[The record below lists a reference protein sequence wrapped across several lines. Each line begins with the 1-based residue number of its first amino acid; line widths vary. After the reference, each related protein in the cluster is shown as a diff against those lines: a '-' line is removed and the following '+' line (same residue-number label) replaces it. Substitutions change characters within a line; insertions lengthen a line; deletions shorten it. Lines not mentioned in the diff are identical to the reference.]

1 MSSQTAAKP
10 AAKPAAAPK
19 AKTHKQGVPE
29 SLLKKRATQKKIRS
43 TRTATHKT
51 AKKQRATVR
60 KVIFKRAEKYVKEY
74 RNTERALVAA
84 RRQAKASGNIYR
96 EPEAKVAFVVR
107 IRGINGLHPKPRKI
121 LQLLRLRQI
130 NNGVFVRLTNATLNM
145 LKRVEPYVA
154 YGYPNLKAV
163 KELVYKRGFAKVD
176 KQRLPITD
184 NRTIEKALGK
194 YGILCVEDVIHEIV
208 TCGKH
213 FREVNKFLWP
223 FKLPNPRF
231 GWRTKNTHFN
241 EGGDGGNRVTLIEHL
256 LARHDVA
263 RDVPEIDRD
272 PLRADI
278 LEFVVREI
286 LPGHDRLDARKRR
299 RFRRI
304 DRADAGMRVRRAQ
317 DAADDRAG
325 HRIVGGVHRLAGDL
339 RHAVRTDRT
348 GSDNFQ
354 IG

>member
-1 MSSQTAAKP
+1 MIIDWVVGSGVVHMIFTLPFSAKP
-10 AAKPAAAPK
+10 AAKPAKAPK
-19 AKTHKQGVPE
+19 AKATHRQNVPE
-29 SLLKKRATQKKIRS
+29 TLLKKRATQKKIRAKHS
-43 TRTATHKT
+43 VNLKAANKKRTTI
-51 AKKQRATVR
+51 R

-74 RNTERALVAA
+74 RSTERALVAA

-184 NRTIEKALGK
+184 NKVIEKALGK
-194 YGILCVEDVIHEIV
+194 YGILCVEDVVHEIV

-241 EGGDGGNRVTLIEHL
+241 EGGDGGNRAELMSELI
-256 LARHDVA
+256 
-263 RDVPEIDRD
+263 
-272 PLRADI
+272 
-278 LEFVVREI
+278 
-286 LPGHDRLDARKRR
+286 
-299 RFRRI
+299 
-304 DRADAGMRVRRAQ
+304 
-317 DAADDRAG
+317 
-325 HRIVGGVHRLAGDL
+325 HRMV
-339 RHAVRTDRT
+339 
-348 GSDNFQ
+348 
-354 IG
+354 